1 MIFNFKS
8 ARLRSRRT
16 HYAVLAGLW
25 AYTLL
30 WAALGLAII
39 LNRQADVPIVVGV
52 LAVGLF
58 VIGTPPFK
66 NLFLS
71 YDKYE
76 ARWRRAN
83 MPRGPQTQARD
94 EA

>member
-8 ARLRSRRT
+8 VRLRSRRT

-25 AYTLL
+25 VYTLL
-30 WAALGLAII
+30 WAALGIAII

-58 VIGTPPFK
+58 VIGTPPFG

-71 YDKYE
+71 YDRYE
-76 ARWRRAN
+76 SRWRRAN
-83 MPRGPQTQARD
+83 MTRTSPPKERD